1 MKVECLFPRAGEFD
15 LAEAL
20 AQFRA
25 QAKPLEPFAAETIRF
40 CAAFSR
46 RLFRD
51 PQAQRYPELLALAF
65 WMRQATLPVQASGK
79 IDYRRLIEQI

>member
-40 CAAFSR
+40 CAAFSWR
-46 RLFRD
+46 
-51 PQAQRYPELLALAF
+51 
-65 WMRQATLPVQASGK
+65 SG
-79 IDYRRLIEQI
+79 